1 MLSLFDCQGKKYAPF
16 NKEEMQSFS
25 FTIFP
30 HEDRSTLDTARAY
43 TLIFQYQM
51 RQLLKALQVVQSD
64 IIQFTTDNNPEL
76 EAFPC
81 QNA

>member
-1 MLSLFDCQGKKYAPF
+1 
-16 NKEEMQSFS
+16 
-25 FTIFP
+25 
-30 HEDRSTLDTARAY
+30 
-43 TLIFQYQM
+43 M